1 MTYKNYFF
9 NIFMIQLCN
18 FILQKLYIMRKI
30 LTFLLL
36 FLINSISYAQV
47 GINTVTP
54 NSASVLDIVS
64 NQKGILIPRLTDTDR
79 DTNLADN
86 DVSTVPPAGV
96 VNANLTAGTLIF
108 NTTTNNFQYWDGTL
122 WRQLFVPTSS
132 QAGNDGVVKVNSG
145 NANVKPSFSLSASG
159 SGYGPRQQVLYATPL
174 VFAASPTTSW
184 PETTVPFPGVT
195 SNIYIAASGKWR
207 ENEINGQ
214 VHFWRVIATITP
226 GSNSSGSIKATF
238 KNPDSG
244 FEINSIQLVP
254 SGSSGTGNILT
265 FYFYTIAD
273 PASLDPGR
281 GYQLFMESDINCG
294 VVVDSFTRV
303 SLFKD

>member
-1 MTYKNYFF
+1 
-9 NIFMIQLCN
+9 
-18 FILQKLYIMRKI
+18 MRKI
-30 LTFLLL
+30 LTL
-36 FLINSISYAQV
+36 FILFFISSFVYAQV
-47 GINTVTP
+47 GINTSAP
-54 NSASVLDIVS
+54 NGASVLDIVS

-79 DTNLADN
+79 DNNLADN

-145 NANVKPSFSLSASG
+145 NANVKPSFSLSAAG
-159 SGYGPRQQVLYATPL
+159 SGYGPRQQVLYNAPL

-195 SNIYIAASGKWR
+195 SNIYIAATGKWR

-214 VHFWRVIATITP
+214 VHVWRAIATITP
-226 GSNSSGSIKATF
+226 GSNSSGSIKTTF

-281 GYQLFMESDINCG
+281 GYQLFMESDINCS
-294 VVVDSFTRV
+294 VVVESFTRV

>member
-1 MTYKNYFF
+1 
-9 NIFMIQLCN
+9 
-18 FILQKLYIMRKI
+18 MRKFLTLFIPI
-30 LTFLLL
+30 LMYSFL
-36 FLINSISYAQV
+36 SGQV
-47 GINTVTP
+47 GINTTSP
-54 NSASVLDIVS
+54 NGATVLDIAS
-64 NQKGILIPRLTDTDR
+64 NQKGVLIPRLTDNDR

-86 DVSTVPPAGV
+86 DASTVPPAGMP
-96 VNANLTAGTLIF
+96 NANLTAGTLIF

-132 QAGNDGVVKVNSG
+132 QAGNDGVVKINSG
-145 NANVKPSFSLSASG
+145 NANVKPSFSLSAAG
-159 SGYGPRQQVLYATPL
+159 SGYGPRQQVFYATPL

-195 SNIYIAASGKWR
+195 SNIYISATGKWR

-214 VHFWRVIATITP
+214 VHVWRVIATITP
-226 GSNSSGSIKATF
+226 GSNSSGSVKATF

-281 GYQLFMESDINCG
+281 GYQLFMESDISCG